1 MNTLKLIYV
10 YDAHCSWCFAFS
22 KVITA
27 IQDKYQAE
35 FGYEVLSGGMII
47 GDRIGPIKDAAPPN
61 ILEIYERIESFTG
74 TTFGP
79 AYLEKVT
86 QGDSLRNSEI
96 PAIALAVFK
105 SYHPDKALAY
115 AHALQQKLF
124 VEAIEIDDDALYL
137 SLATDFGLDGTTF
150 LQQMKMEEF
159 MDAARY
165 EFALAKQLQV
175 TGYPQLLVQTDDTQF
190 YLVAKGYT
198 DFETLDERLQ
208 KVLEQLG
215 QAQA

>member
-22 KVITA
+22 KIIAA
-27 IQDKYQAE
+27 IQDKYNKE
-35 FGYEVLSGGMII
+35 FDYEVLSGGMII
-47 GDRIGPIKDAAPPN
+47 GDRIGSIKDAAPPN

-74 TTFGP
+74 TAFGP
-79 AYLEKVT
+79 EYLKKVA

-105 SYHPDKALAY
+105 SHLPEKALAY
-115 AHALQQKLF
+115 AHAIQQKLF
-124 VEAIEIDDDALYL
+124 VEALEIDDDTLYL
-137 SLATDFGLDGTTF
+137 SLATAFGLDGELF
-150 LQQMKMEEF
+150 LQQMKMEKF
-159 MDAARY
+159 ADAARY

-175 TGYPQLLVQTDDTQF
+175 TGYPQLLVQTDETQF
-190 YLVAKGYT
+190 YLMAKGYT
-198 DFETLDERLQ
+198 DFETLDERMQ

-215 QAQA
+215 KAQA

>member
-22 KVITA
+22 KVIAA
-27 IQDKYQAE
+27 IQDKYKKE
-35 FGYEVLSGGMII
+35 FDYEVLSGGMII

-61 ILEIYERIESFTG
+61 ILEIYQRIESFTG
-74 TTFGP
+74 TAFGP
-79 AYLEKVT
+79 AYLKKVT

-105 SYHPDKALAY
+105 SHFPKKALAY

-124 VEAIEIDDDALYL
+124 VEALEIDDDALYL
-137 SLATDFGLDGTTF
+137 SLANDFGLDGEMF
-150 LQQMKMEEF
+150 LQQMKLKESE
-159 MDAARY
+159 DSARY

-190 YLVAKGYT
+190 YLIAKGYT
-198 DFETLDERLQ
+198 DFDNLDERVQ
-208 KVLEQLG
+208 KVLKELG
-215 QAQA
+215 QATS